1 MDFKDL
7 VHHRESTRRYL
18 DIAVETEKIETI
30 LQACR
35 LAPSACNSQPWRFVV
50 ATDPQIKDRLA
61 HTTFNALM
69 QFNRFVTQAP
79 VIAAIIGERPKWYSS
94 LGGAVKGKDF
104 QQMDIGIVAEHFC
117 LQAADL
123 GLGTCMLGWFD
134 ESEARKILGV
144 PTSKRILLMIT
155 LGYPAN
161 EKNRIKIRKP
171 EQQVWS
177 YNRY

>member
-18 DIAVETEKIETI
+18 DKPVETDKIETI

-50 ATDPQIKDRLA
+50 ATDPVIKLKLA
-61 HTTFNALM
+61 YTTFNRVL
-69 QFNRFVTQAP
+69 QFNRFVPQAP
-79 VIAAIIGERPKWYSS
+79 VIAAIIGERPKWFSR

-104 QQMDIGIVAEHFC
+104 QQMDVGIAAQHFC

-134 ESEARKILGV
+134 EAAARKILGV
-144 PTSKRILLMIT
+144 PSSKRILLLIT

-161 EKNRIKIRKP
+161 EKNRTKIRKP

-177 YNRY
+177 FNKY